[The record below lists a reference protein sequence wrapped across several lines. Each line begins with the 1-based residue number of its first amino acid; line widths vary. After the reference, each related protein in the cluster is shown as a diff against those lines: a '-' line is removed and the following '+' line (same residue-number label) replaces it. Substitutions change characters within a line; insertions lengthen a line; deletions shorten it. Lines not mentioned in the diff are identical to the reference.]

1 MIEKRRRWTEKHDEG
16 MIVGVEVRSHETW
29 RAGDL
34 TPGGMIDCLTSEG
47 GLAMKCWLLQTDVY
61 AMLGREC
68 VSLSFYVNLQKE
80 PITGQLWSQVF
91 DPGLHD
97 APGFEDDRAEI
108 EERLEALGEKAT
120 LGEKEI
126 IKAMEGAAMALAAKA
141 QLELTGEINE

>member
-47 GLAMKCWLLQTDVY
+47 GLAMKCWLLQADVY

-68 VSLSFYVNLQKE
+68 VSLSLYINLQKE
-80 PITGQLWSQVF
+80 PITGLLWSEVF

-120 LGEKEI
+120 REEKEI
-126 IKAMEGAAMALAAKA
+126 ISTMEAAAMALAVKAK
-141 QLELTGEINE
+141 LELTGETK